1 MVSRNDKLFSI
12 LTRMF
17 SKEKLSKLEREIIYQ
32 DTNGTYRLYGEYSI
46 KKNDEGY
53 LMSKDATHTVHIFT
67 ELKNAVTWVTFDK
80 SNYIMDASR
89 VLYLDSILSGT
100 LENLKLHQKLAKN
113 GKNLE
118 ARTIILTKLNE
129 DMLKKQKLLTE
140 LENFVNKANAWQHK
154 QFALNSAK

>member
-1 MVSRNDKLFSI
+1 MVSKNDKLFSI

-32 DTNGTYRLYGEYSI
+32 EPNGTYRLYGDYSI
-46 KKNDEGY
+46 KKNDDGY
-53 LMSKDATHTVHIFT
+53 LMTKDATYTSHTFT
-67 ELKNAVTWVTFDK
+67 ELKNAVTWITFDK

-100 LENLKLHQKLAKN
+100 LENLKLHQKLAKS

-129 DMLKKQKLLTE
+129 DMLKKQKLLAE
-140 LENFVNKANAWQHK
+140 LENFVEKANAWQHK